1 MKTEEKVIKLFIEN
15 RTPKTIREISKN
27 IQSDYRITYT
37 ATQNLIARN
46 IIISKTVG
54 KSTLCELNPSY
65 YGIQIYQAEN
75 ERKKELLKK
84 SDIKQL
90 YTEIMTKIDSS
101 IFIFLIFG
109 SYATGKSTKN
119 SDIDMMFISPEKDF
133 EEKISHIVSL
143 LPLKTHVLVF
153 TEKEF
158 VRMKDAKKSNVVTEA
173 IESNVILYGV
183 ESYYRLKNAE

>member
-173 IESNVILYGV
+173 IESNVILYL
-183 ESYYRLKNAE
+183 SLIHI